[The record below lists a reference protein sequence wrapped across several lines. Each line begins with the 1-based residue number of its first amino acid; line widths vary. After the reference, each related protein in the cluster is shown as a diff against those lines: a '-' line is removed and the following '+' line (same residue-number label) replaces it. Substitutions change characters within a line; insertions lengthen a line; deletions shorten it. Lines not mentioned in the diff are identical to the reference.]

1 MMNEMRKGML
11 LVVSG
16 ASGTGKGTLLERL
29 LKDDPT
35 CAFSVSATTR
45 EPRENEIPDVHYH
58 FISDAEYDK
67 LLQEDAFLEH
77 ADVHTARY
85 GTLKSEVFDRME
97 RGQNVVLDI
106 DVQGALQVMERCP
119 GCVSLFILPPSF
131 AELRRRLE
139 GRGTE
144 TQEKIEIRLRN
155 AREEVK
161 LVDKYQYVIVN
172 DEVDAAVE
180 RIKAIVNAEKYR
192 TTRYFP
198 AMEEA

>member
-1 MMNEMRKGML
+1 MENRKGML

-29 LKDDPT
+29 LKDDPS
-35 CAFSVSATTR
+35 CAFSVSVTTR

-58 FISDAEYDK
+58 FISDEEYDK
-67 LLQEDAFLEH
+67 LLEEDAFLEH

-119 GCVSLFILPPSF
+119 ECVSLFILPPSF
-131 AELRRRLE
+131 TELRRRLE

-144 TQEKIEIRLRN
+144 TQDKIEIRLRN

-161 LVDKYQYVIVN
+161 LVNRYQYVIVN
-172 DEVDAAVE
+172 DDLDTAVAHLE
-180 RIKAIVNAEKYR
+180 CIVNAEKLR
-192 TTRYFP
+192 TTRWCP
-198 AMEEA
+198 TLEEA